1 MNMENEKGAVMIEAL
16 IVFPIVLC
24 TVFLLI
30 YLGLFKLQEMSILYQ
45 VQRTA
50 HQGAMI
56 VESPGYESLGQN
68 AGKNPDLDTTIDEST
83 VENYYKA
90 YHNSINVLYRE
101 LFGYGGWTNNG
112 EIATFLEKIGEH
124 TLSLAGVASFD
135 KEVSIKRG
143 LFSTTLDVEIIWSLP
158 TPGVLKVLGFGEGL
172 KFKQGAVAGAMHP
185 AGFVRNV
192 DLAGDALV
200 IVSEKLGIDDDLGKI
215 MEGIKKYLF

>member
-1 MNMENEKGAVMIEAL
+1 MEKEKGAVMVEAL

-45 VQRTA
+45 VQRSA

-56 VESPGYESLGQN
+56 VASPGYEQLGQN
-68 AGKNPDLDTTIDEST
+68 TGKNPDLSTTVNADVVKS
-83 VENYYKA
+83 YYQA
-90 YHNSINVLYRE
+90 YHNKINVLYRE

-112 EIATFLEKIGEH
+112 EIETFLEKIGEH
-124 TLSLAGVASFD
+124 TLSLAGITSFQ
-135 KEVSIKRG
+135 KEVNVKRG
-143 LFSTTLDVEIIWSLP
+143 LFSTTVDVEIIWSLP
-158 TPGVLKVLGFGEGL
+158 TPGVLKVLGFDVDEL
-172 KFKQGAVAGAMHP
+172 KFKQGAISGAMHP

-200 IVSEKLGIDDDLGKI
+200 AISEKLGIDDDLGKI
-215 MEGIKKYLF
+215 MDGIKKYLF